1 MRALY
6 RPRTPSAIHVM
17 WLQTTEVSRY
27 ATSAVFRQTLL
38 ALVWKQRV
46 RLRHVEFIS
55 KAGPRHA
62 VQPPIIRSRTTHVC
76 NFIDYP

>member
-6 RPRTPSAIHVM
+6 RPRTPHVM
-17 WLQTTEVSRY
+17 WLQTTEVSHY

-46 RLRHVEFIS
+46 RLRHVEFSS
-55 KAGPRHA
+55 KARPRHA
-62 VQPPIIRSRTTHVC
+62 VQPPIIRSRMIQVC
-76 NFIDYP
+76 NFIDYPENC